1 MALRLRGKDYGPGE
15 MPIFD
20 EYMVSPGYFR
30 ALSVPLVRG
39 RIFEKSDEVDDANH
53 PPTAII
59 NEIAV
64 KRLFT
69 DQDPLGAEI
78 RTRHGWAKIVGIV
91 ADSYQYGLD
100 SDKTMQIYIPLRHLS
115 NTPLT
120 LVARTTADPASYVSS
135 LRSMV
140 LSVDSAQ
147 PIYRVAT
154 MEQWLSNSFAPRR
167 FTMVLL
173 QLLAALAFVLA
184 TIGIY
189 GLISYNVTQRTQEF
203 GIRLALGAQP
213 GTLVGMVLR
222 EGLILTAAGVAF
234 GVIATWVMA
243 PLVASLLY
251 GVSPKNLATFVV
263 VPTVLV
269 LVALLACCIP
279 AWRTTR
285 INLVKSLR
293 HD

>member
-1 MALRLRGKDYGPGE
+1 M
-15 MPIFD
+15 
-20 EYMVSPGYFR
+20 
-30 ALSVPLVRG
+30 RG

-140 LSVDSAQ
+140 LSLDSAQ

-167 FTMVLL
+167 FT
-173 QLLAALAFVLA
+173 
-184 TIGIY
+184 
-189 GLISYNVTQRTQEF
+189 
-203 GIRLALGAQP
+203 
-213 GTLVGMVLR
+213 
-222 EGLILTAAGVAF
+222 GVAF